1 MRPVRVS
8 MAALLLLLF
17 NAVATAVPVDLQF
30 ARFFGSCETRY
41 ASVTDPAQAT
51 GECGIVTAL
60 TNRFNARQAGVV
72 VRPQIIEHRAY
83 YSQLGAR
90 IINRDVPAGSQRGL
104 HGGFTLLRSPADLTI
119 YDVVQAIDPIVRIT
133 TCPLNL
139 PNHATSLCPLH
150 RRLDNAMAAIETA
163 FRKTSIKQLLTDPN
177 PSKPLCAFPRNQ
189 PD

>member
-1 MRPVRVS
+1 MLS
-8 MAALLLLLF
+8 QTAEYALRAIVFLAD
-17 NAVATAVPVDLQF
+17 NHGEARTTEDIAGVTKVPVGYLAKIMQSL
-30 ARFFGSCETRY
+30 AK
-41 ASVTDPAQAT
+41 
-51 GECGIVTAL
+51 
-60 TNRFNARQAGVV
+60 AGVV
-72 VRPQIIEHRAY
+72 I
-83 YSQLGAR
+83 
-90 IINRDVPAGSQRGL
+90 SQRGL

-139 PNHATSLCPLH
+139 PNHGTSLCPLH